1 MDQYQA
7 PAQDRAGVRPQA
19 RLPGSEACFGAGSI
33 CAANEFR
40 VIFTHNTTKSPIT
53 TETIK
58 GMLTFF
64 HITSPVPQYM
74 FNLTNALTGGT
85 IAGQTHMEEQPI
97 LSFDLGECQALLG
110 RLEAEWISYDTPAP
124 SFKKIFDRVA
134 VNIGEAT
141 TTNQYIGVV
150 KNVRERTAQ
159 LYLRLSQL
167 GVLTTD
173 ELIRKRTNRLM
184 EVVGFCVILIN
195 TTHRTQQA
203 IESTCDPTD
212 IGSTFYSFSSMTDVD
227 GEDVKTYQRLLLHL
241 FCQAQMHGYRRYGDS
256 VYEPILTSDNFNT
269 HSWSRVCDIRSF
281 IYMSCQKEFHFNEW
295 RLLTDHPSYPK
306 NAESYLVSCED
317 YQFPRL
323 VQEPECLQLPERH
336 LPVRRRQVGALRH
349 CGSHADT
356 IRTLLCQA
364 FPGPP
369 AGRLRFCPDR
379 GLARHPDSRF
389 RHHAQ
394 LPGALGRGQR
404 LAAGLHRPP
413 DVRGRRK
420 GQLVRLLT
428 SSTDTTSS
436 TRSMFLSFEST
447 FFSRRASTCVSV
459 SMMVKYHSHWLTLHV
474 VYNTLTLTLIVF

>member
-1 MDQYQA
+1 M
-7 PAQDRAGVRPQA
+7 
-19 RLPGSEACFGAGSI
+19 SS
-33 CAANEFR
+33 
-40 VIFTHNTTKSPIT
+40 S
-53 TETIK
+53 
-58 GMLTFF
+58 
-64 HITSPVPQYM
+64 
-74 FNLTNALTGGT
+74 
-85 IAGQTHMEEQPI
+85 
-97 LSFDLGECQALLG
+97 
-110 RLEAEWISYDTPAP
+110 
-124 SFKKIFDRVA
+124 
-134 VNIGEAT
+134 
-141 TTNQYIGVV
+141 
-150 KNVRERTAQ
+150 
-159 LYLRLSQL
+159 
-167 GVLTTD
+167 
-173 ELIRKRTNRLM
+173 RKRTNRLM

-323 VQEPECLQLPERH
+323 VKNRNAFSFPNGIYLSADDKWVPFGTAAAMQIPSGLCCAKHFQDPLP
-336 LPVRRRQVGALRH
+336 
-349 CGSHADT
+349 ADY
-356 IRTLLCQA
+356 A
-364 FPGPP
+364 S
-369 AGRLRFCPDR
+369 CPDR

-436 TRSMFLSFEST
+436 TRSMF
-447 FFSRRASTCVSV
+447 
-459 SMMVKYHSHWLTLHV
+459 
-474 VYNTLTLTLIVF
+474 